1 MPVFYKAAQ
10 SILENKAG
18 KKLFYPRIVLKGNVT
33 TDQIAREIA
42 EYSSL
47 SKGDTKN
54 TIDNLVR
61 VMTTHL
67 QSSESVTL
75 DGFGTFR
82 MTMKSNGKGV
92 EAADKVSAAQATLT
106 VRFLPSYTKN
116 PDRTVATRSMVTGV
130 KCLPYNSK
138 VTGNGSGGG
147 SSSGGDGG
155 IEDNP
160 LDQTPMYLRNSSTS
174 NNTCTILILR
184 LSQTIHYF
192 TN

>member
-18 KKLFYPRIVLKGNVT
+18 KTLFYPRIVLKGNVT

-160 LDQTPMYLRNSSTS
+160 LD
-174 NNTCTILILR
+174 
-184 LSQTIHYF
+184 
-192 TN
+192 

>member
-92 EAADKVSAAQATLT
+92 EATLT

-160 LDQTPMYLRNSSTS
+160 LD
-174 NNTCTILILR
+174 
-184 LSQTIHYF
+184 
-192 TN
+192 

>member
-92 EAADKVSAAQATLT
+92 EAADKVSAAQA
-106 VRFLPSYTKN
+106 SYTKN

-160 LDQTPMYLRNSSTS
+160 LD
-174 NNTCTILILR
+174 
-184 LSQTIHYF
+184 
-192 TN
+192 

>member
-138 VTGNGSGGG
+138 VTETVPVVAAAVVATAESRIIRWTKRQCT
-147 SSSGGDGG
+147 SA
-155 IEDNP
+155 
-160 LDQTPMYLRNSSTS
+160 THLRPT
-174 NNTCTILILR
+174 TR
-184 LSQTIHYF
+184 AQY
-192 TN
+192 

>member
-92 EAADKVSAAQATLT
+92 EAADKDSAAQATLT
-106 VRFLPSYTKN
+106 VRFLPSCTTKN
-116 PDRTVATRSMVTGV
+116 LDHSVATRSMVTGV

-160 LDQTPMYLRNSSTS
+160 LD
-174 NNTCTILILR
+174 
-184 LSQTIHYF
+184 
-192 TN
+192 